1 MKLQG
6 DLSGN
11 DEMWAEVK
19 MNKHD
24 ELTFISSCM
33 ITRIVHEHKQRISVR
48 HLQCRQQ
55 EDHLLGAGE
64 FPFRCDLASWNG
76 KDVNKKPT
84 SYWILF
90 TTVIT
95 SSREYK
101 TAQECWLILRRSC
114 DVPVFILCAKICF
127 CKLSIHCSSC
137 HKTNTIFLNPA
148 HVLHIYIYIYIHTQ
162 LYTYISTYYVTV
174 HILLHR

>member
-148 HVLHIYIYIYIHTQ
+148 HVLHIHIYIHTQ